1 MATATSPL
9 TQTANTTRPRNRRNR
24 KDVLGLAD
32 TSTADHPTL
41 LQAFQKLAQAG
52 FSVNQTAPAHWIIRG
67 RTPLPEFHCYSE
79 QEIHQFTANKT

>member
-9 TQTANTTRPRNRRNR
+9 TQAGDTTRPRNRRNR

-32 TSTADHPTL
+32 TSAAATPTL
-41 LQAFQKLAQAG
+41 LQAFRKLAQAG
-52 FSVNQTAPAHWIIRG
+52 YSVNQTAPAHWIIRG

-79 QEIHQFTANKT
+79 WEIQQFTAHRT

>member
-1 MATATSPL
+1 MAASLSTPAR
-9 TQTANTTRPRNRRNR
+9 AGERTRPHYRRNR

-32 TSTADHPTL
+32 AGETGHPTL

-52 FSVNQTAPAHWIIRG
+52 FNVNQTAPTHWIIRG

-79 QEIHQFTANKT
+79 LELQQFTANRT